1 MSTEF
6 VIVVLFGLFLIA
18 LYTVS
23 YVVYAIWSDKDR
35 DIFIRK
41 KRRRQEE

>member
-6 VIVVLFGLFLIA
+6 VLMVLIGMFLFA
-18 LYTVS
+18 LYTVG
-23 YVVYAIWSDKDR
+23 YVLHAIWSDKDR

-41 KRRRQEE
+41 GTRQEE

>member
-41 KRRRQEE
+41 KSRRQEE